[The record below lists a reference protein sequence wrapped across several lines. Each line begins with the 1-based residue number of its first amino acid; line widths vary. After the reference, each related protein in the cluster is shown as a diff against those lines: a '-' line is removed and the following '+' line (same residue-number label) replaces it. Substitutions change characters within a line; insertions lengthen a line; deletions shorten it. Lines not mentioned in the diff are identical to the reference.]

1 MASLHPSHGARVVL
15 EREGSGPEVGYRVSI
30 YEPAG
35 VVHVTRARFAE
46 DGAVL
51 LDAWSSDPPA
61 WALAFTDRLLKGL
74 PKKHAADRSWP
85 RKITRWR
92 DARG

>member
-15 EREGSGPEVGYRVSI
+15 EREPGDEVRYRVSI

-35 VVHVTRARFAE
+35 VVHVAIARF
-46 DGAVL
+46 DGGEVTL
-51 LDAWSSDPPA
+51 GAWSSEPPA
-61 WALAFTDRLLKGL
+61 WALLFTERLLKGM
-74 PKKHAADRSWP
+74 PKKHAADASWP